1 MHTGLIVYSKAT
13 TTGVVF
19 SVGLVMTTAS
29 QEAQHLKDVVVSVL
43 DEHSA
48 SNIVEINVSG
58 RCSFTEY
65 MVIASGNSPN
75 HVKALVEYVK
85 SKMPNKQRLRV
96 EGLRNKNWVIVNL
109 DNVIVHIF
117 MPDVRAYY
125 DLEGLWSSPAEE
137 GCPS

>member
-1 MHTGLIVYSKAT
+1 
-13 TTGVVF
+13 
-19 SVGLVMTTAS
+19 MTTAN
-29 QEAQHLKDVVVSVL
+29 QEAQNLKDVVVSVL
-43 DEHSA
+43 NEHSA

-58 RCSFTEY
+58 RCSFAEY

-75 HVKALVEYVK
+75 HVKALTEYVK
-85 SKMPNKQRLRV
+85 GKLPNKQKLRV

-125 DLEGLWSSPAEE
+125 DLEGLWNSPAEE
-137 GCPS
+137 CPS